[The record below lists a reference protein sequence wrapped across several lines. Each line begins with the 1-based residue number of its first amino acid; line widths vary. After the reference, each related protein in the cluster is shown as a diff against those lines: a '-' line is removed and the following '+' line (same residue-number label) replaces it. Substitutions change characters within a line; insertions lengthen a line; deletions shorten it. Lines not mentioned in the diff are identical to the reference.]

1 MRRGHLKTSNMQLV
15 VVVVGDLKGV
25 TVGHEELLR
34 GVTHKLSFQVT
45 GSVTSVRD
53 YGAIVSSGP

>member
-1 MRRGHLKTSNMQLV
+1 MKTSNMQLV